1 MDGHGGLE
9 VGIEGGDEQPLIR
22 LDDVDLV
29 AGGEVEAVEDGLG
42 ENGDD
47 GAAEFLEGDSLL
59 QGALRA
65 EYIL

>member
-1 MDGHGGLE
+1 MHGHGGLE
-9 VGIEGGDEQPLIR
+9 VGIEGSDEQPFLR

-42 ENGDD
+42 EDGDD
-47 GAAEFLEGDSLL
+47 GAAKLLEGDGLL
-59 QGALRA
+59 QEAPGP